1 MRFKVLSKTQSKIMV
16 ELYHSNG
23 FVYEVDLLISKS
35 FLTGT
40 NLKIIGHI
48 HTCHECKII
57 YTKELIA
64 PLTKD
69 KNKVD
74 PFAIDTLHVENDRVL
89 CRELSSLVAKEH
101 AH

>member
-16 ELYHSNG
+16 EVYHANG
-23 FVYEVDLLISKS
+23 FVYEIDLLISKA
-35 FLTGT
+35 FLTNT

-69 KNKVD
+69 KNKID
-74 PFAIDTLHVENDRVL
+74 PFAIDTLHMENDKTL